1 MKGMKNHYETMENIM
16 GKSQELYEEAKTLI
30 PGGTQLL
37 SKRPEMFAPNLWP
50 AYYSRAKG
58 CRVWDLDD
66 NEYIDMSYMG
76 IGSCII
82 GYADDRV
89 DDEVKR
95 AIDLGNMSTLN
106 APEEVEL
113 AKKLCSL
120 HPWAKKVR
128 YARSG
133 GESMAVAVRIARSY
147 TQRDIILFCGYHGW
161 HDWYL
166 AANLSDDKAL
176 DGHLL
181 PGLSPRGVPRGLS
194 GTAYPFKY
202 NDTES
207 FLELVERYGDRIA
220 AVVMEPIRSEYPQK
234 EFISTIEIK
243 TKEIGAVLIVDE
255 ITAGWRLCVGGAHL
269 ILGINPDIAVFGKA
283 ISNGFPMGAII
294 GKSEIME
301 AAQDTFISSTY
312 WTDRLG
318 FAASL
323 KTIELIEEYN
333 IPKHLEKVGKAIQDG
348 WKQVA
353 KETNIKIEVEGIYP
367 LSHFSFKYE
376 NSKVLETIFIKL
388 MLKRGYLS
396 SSGYYASFAHSM
408 EDIEKYLETLKE
420 VFMIL
425 SSAIKEDRVK
435 EMLDTPIK
443 HNGFE
448 RLT

>member
-1 MKGMKNHYETMENIM
+1 M

-147 TQRDIILFCGYHGW
+147 TQKDIILFCGYHGW

-207 FLELVERYGDRIA
+207 FLELVERYGDRVA

-294 GKSEIME
+294 GKSEVME

-323 KTIELIEEYN
+323 KTIKLIEEYN
-333 IPKHLEKVGKAIQDG
+333 IPKHLEIVGKAIQDG

-353 KETNIKIEVEGIYP
+353 KEANIEIEVDGIYP

-408 EDIEKYLETLKE
+408 EEIEKYLETLKE

-425 SSAIKEDRVK
+425 SSAIKEDRVE
-435 EMLDTPIK
+435 EMLNTPIK

>member
-1 MKGMKNHYETMENIM
+1 M

-147 TQRDIILFCGYHGW
+147 TQKDIILFCGYHGW

-207 FLELVERYGDRIA
+207 FLELVERYGDRVA

-269 ILGINPDIAVFGKA
+269 TLGINPDIAVFGKA

-294 GKSEIME
+294 GKSEVME

-323 KTIELIEEYN
+323 KTIKLIEEYN

-353 KETNIKIEVEGIYP
+353 KEANIEIEVEGIYP

-408 EDIEKYLETLKE
+408 EEIEKYLETLKE

-425 SSAIKEDRVK
+425 SSAIKEDRVE
-435 EMLDTPIK
+435 EMLNTPIK

>member
-1 MKGMKNHYETMENIM
+1 M

-207 FLELVERYGDRIA
+207 FLELVERYGDRVA

>member
-348 WKQVA
+348 WKRVA